1 MIMSLY
7 KFYREEKDS
16 ALPELFTNLD
26 ASKAGSLNPEDFY
39 TLVRL
44 LPSESEREESEVDKL
59 V

>member
-1 MIMSLY
+1 MIIALY
-7 KFYREEKDS
+7 RFYTEEKDS

-44 LPSESEREESEVDKL
+44 LPSDDEREESEVDKI